1 MGIEHFCPTALP
13 QQRRKIIMS
22 VNTNGISSYAEALAK
37 DAKTLS
43 NRDLD
48 YLLDKLQEE
57 QDDRKADEA
66 RRDWQ
71 VVCEAIDNFTSKH
84 GSLFVQENSNPL
96 VVEGINLLPGKYST
110 EAFGVI
116 TAKH

>member
-1 MGIEHFCPTALP
+1 M
-13 QQRRKIIMS
+13 
-22 VNTNGISSYAEALAK
+22 VSSYGEALAK
-37 DAKTLS
+37 DAKTLTDI
-43 NRDLD
+43 DLD

-57 QDDRKADEA
+57 QDKRKADEA

-84 GSLFVQENSNPL
+84 GSLFVQESNNPL
-96 VVEGINLLPGKYST
+96 VVEGVNLLPGKYST
-110 EAFGVI
+110 DEFGVI

>member
-1 MGIEHFCPTALP
+1 MKNE
-13 QQRRKIIMS
+13 KM
-22 VNTNGISSYAEALAK
+22 ISSYAEALAK
-37 DAKTLS
+37 DAKSLS
-43 NRDLD
+43 NLDLD

-84 GSLFVQENSNPL
+84 GSLFVQENNNPL
-96 VVEGINLLPGKYST
+96 VVEGVNLLPGKYST
-110 EAFGVI
+110 DEFGVI
-116 TAKH
+116 TVKH

>member
-1 MGIEHFCPTALP
+1 MKNE
-13 QQRRKIIMS
+13 KM
-22 VNTNGISSYAEALAK
+22 ISSYAEALAK
-37 DAKTLS
+37 DAKSLS
-43 NRDLD
+43 NLDLD

-57 QDDRKADEA
+57 QDNRKADEA

-84 GSLFVQENSNPL
+84 GSLFVQECNNPL

-110 EAFGVI
+110 DEFGVI
-116 TAKH
+116 TVKH